1 MAALTGPAAYCHL
14 SIEVWNDGTAHLE
27 ATGCVMDPDGSL
39 QSMGGSYQFSVGV
52 QLIPGMTPDEVKAAI
67 GQAIAD
73 GYGGSAPDVV
83 LVPSF

>member
-1 MAALTGPAAYCHL
+1 MSAPTGPAAYCHL
-14 SIEVWNDGTAHLE
+14 AIEVWDDGTAHLE
-27 ATGCVMDPDGSL
+27 ATGCIMEPDGSL
-39 QSMGGSYQFSVGV
+39 QLLGESYQFSVGV
-52 QLIPGMTPDEVKAAI
+52 VLAYGMTNTDIQAAV